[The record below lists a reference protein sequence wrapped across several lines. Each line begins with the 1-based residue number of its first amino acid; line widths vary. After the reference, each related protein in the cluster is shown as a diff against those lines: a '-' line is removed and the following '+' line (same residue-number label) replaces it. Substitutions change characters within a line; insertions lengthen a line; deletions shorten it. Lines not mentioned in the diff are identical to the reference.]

1 MKNLGPWLGLA
12 FDEFKRNWKEHLI
25 PSMVMFGITLVLV
38 FGLMAI
44 GVVAAAV
51 LILLGSAISEDVA
64 AVVAIACYALG
75 LPLSIVL
82 MVAVMTPLMVGYYRI
97 VLRVMRGEP
106 YELSE
111 MFALDGLGKAVVGNL
126 VGAFATGVAAMFCYL
141 PALPVSV
148 LFFFT
153 LPLIADNK
161 ADSGMDAV
169 RKSIALARQDFMGL
183 LVYWVVALM
192 IGMVVAY
199 IPFVGAFVS
208 MPLFSIFILTPYLA
222 LTRGEGEQPAQL
234 EEAPVSVEK
243 DLANPYSSP
252 RRV

>member
-25 PSMVMFGITLVLV
+25 PSMVMFVISMVLV
-38 FGLMAI
+38 FGLMTI
-44 GVVAAAV
+44 GIIVAAV
-51 LILLGSAISEDVA
+51 LIMLASLISEDVA
-64 AVVAIACYALG
+64 AIVAVFCYALG
-75 LPLSIVL
+75 LPLSIFG
-82 MVAVMTPLMVGYYRI
+82 MVAVMTPLMVGYYRV
-97 VLRVMRGEP
+97 VLRVMRGQP
-106 YELSE
+106 YEMSE
-111 MFALDGLGKAVVGNL
+111 MFALEGVGKAIVANVVG
-126 VGAFATGVAAMFCYL
+126 ATATGLAAMACYL

-169 RKSIALARQDFMGL
+169 RKSIALARQDFWGL
-183 LVYWVVALM
+183 LAYWFVALM

-199 IPFVGAFVS
+199 IPFVGAFIS

-222 LTRGEGEQPAQL
+222 LSEGEGEQPAQL
-234 EEAPVSVEK
+234 EGAPVTVEK

-252 RRV
+252 RQV